1 MNPSRTLLIG
11 SLLLGLPAVL
21 AAQDVEQALRRQ
33 FDQLDANKDKVLT
46 RKEFPGSNRQ
56 YEQIDG
62 DGNGRATFAEYKE
75 SPVGRA
81 LVRSRYRE
89 AREPRRRTTGTEL
102 IPLRLRWTARL
113 DKNRDGRISLAEWNG
128 TPEGFAELDQD
139 GNGLIDSRDR
149 TEAAALGNPA
159 PVLPETNRPMPDI
172 DLLFKRFDKDKDGK
186 LTQRELRSQKLLLES
201 FDYADRDDDETLD
214 YEELRLLGQAFERR
228 RNPSSGTRPQPYEVP
243 FAAWDKDD
251 DGKVRQNEWQGPRS
265 MFDQMDL
272 DRDAAVS
279 KEEVA
284 RYRKR
289 VTGDNF
295 VERFDL
301 DDDGKVTLEEFAGP
315 PSVFRRAD
323 RNGDGVVTKSD
334 R

>member
-1 MNPSRTLLIG
+1 MTRHRHAILC
-11 SLLLGLPAVL
+11 SLLLSCTPAL
-21 AAQDVEQALRRQ
+21 MAQDVEQALRQQ
-33 FDQLDANKDKVLT
+33 FDQLDANKDKVLL

-56 YEQIDG
+56 YEQVDA
-62 DGNGRATFAEYKE
+62 DGNGKATFAEYKE

-186 LTQRELRSQKLLLES
+186 LTERELRSQKLLLES

-214 YEELRLLGQAFERR
+214 YQELQRLGQAFERR
-228 RNPSSGTRPQPYEVP
+228 QNPSSGTRPQPYEVP
-243 FAAWDKDD
+243 FATWDKDD
-251 DGKVRQNEWQGPRS
+251 DDKVRQNEWQGPRS
-265 MFDQMDL
+265 MFDLMDL
-272 DRDAAVS
+272 DRDAAVT
-279 KEEVA
+279 KQEVE

-289 VTGDNF
+289 VMGKNF

-301 DDDGKVTLEEFAGP
+301 NDDGKVTFAEFAGP
-315 PSVFRRAD
+315 QAAFRRAD